1 MEEFGIGRFECFMI
15 QVSASQDFGL
25 EPLIYETD
33 TTPDTTP
40 DNTDDT
46 TPDNSVIGRNQH
58 FLTLEPVSGV
68 ISGVYR
74 GNWHPL
80 SAQLDIPKQ

>member
-1 MEEFGIGRFECFMI
+1 MI
-15 QVSASQDFGL
+15 QVSAFQDFGIGA
-25 EPLIYETD
+25 LIYET
-33 TTPDTTP
+33 DTTP

-80 SAQLDIPKQ
+80 SVQLDIPKQ